1 MARRGS
7 SSHQFFQ
14 VGLDW
19 FGQSSALTRRPRQPL
34 LAYILLR
41 ITIPCAV
48 VPSPVLHEMVTGVR
62 LATRLTRRKVHIA
75 AAGPYVPRRGST
87 AGPPGRLYAAEQR
100 TNGAD
105 FLAPPPWLH
114 IFLGGATTAQVRLP
128 HDSAVKFPPRML
140 LFAGR
145 HNTAFSCRRVAKGSP
160 DKTASIERSTP

>member
-1 MARRGS
+1 MRWACVLGDPGGLARRGS

-14 VGLDW
+14 GGLDW

-41 ITIPCAV
+41 TPIPCAV
-48 VPSPVLHEMVTGVR
+48 VPSPALHETVTGVR

-87 AGPPGRLYAAEQR
+87 AGPPARLYAASLR

-105 FLAPPPWLH
+105 CLAPLH
-114 IFLGGATTAQVRLP
+114 GSIYFWVGRPLHKCDCRTTLPSSFLPECYYLQDDTI
-128 HDSAVKFPPRML
+128 
-140 LFAGR
+140 R
-145 HNTAFSCRRVAKGSP
+145 HFLVV
-160 DKTASIERSTP
+160 E